1 MRLWNALVA
10 NWKTMSTAEKVK
22 TVLHGLVMI
31 GGGVIGNGIGD
42 TFSAGSKPV
51 AKACAK
57 VTGFA
62 LGGVIA
68 DAAAKNLDET
78 VDTFDQLIKARK
90 NKEENANA

>member
-1 MRLWNALVA
+1 MRLWNALAA
-10 NWKTMSTAEKVK
+10 NWKTKSTAEKIK

-62 LGGVIA
+62 LGSVIA
-68 DAAAKNLDET
+68 DVTAKNLDET
-78 VDTFDQLIKARK
+78 VDTFDQLIKSRK